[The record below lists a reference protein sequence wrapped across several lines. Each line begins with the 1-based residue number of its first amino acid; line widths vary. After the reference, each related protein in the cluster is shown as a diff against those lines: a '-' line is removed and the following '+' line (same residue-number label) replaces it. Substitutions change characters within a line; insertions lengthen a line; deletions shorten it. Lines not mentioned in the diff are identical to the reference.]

1 MDTLTNASSRPVVFV
16 TDESAEYRQL
26 VRHVFTCFLPE
37 YELRLFENG
46 RALQRALIGED
57 QPGLIVIGAS
67 SPVTI
72 WCELIMKLR
81 ETARY
86 KNTPVVLMSSTNA
99 DSDVSACYGAGAN
112 SYMVKPENLEAAEQ
126 LLPTVCTYWFKLHQQ
141 SLITV

>member
-1 MDTLTNASSRPVVFV
+1 
-16 TDESAEYRQL
+16 
-26 VRHVFTCFLPE
+26 
-37 YELRLFENG
+37 
-46 RALQRALIGED
+46 
-57 QPGLIVIGAS
+57 
-67 SPVTI
+67 
-72 WCELIMKLR
+72 MKLR